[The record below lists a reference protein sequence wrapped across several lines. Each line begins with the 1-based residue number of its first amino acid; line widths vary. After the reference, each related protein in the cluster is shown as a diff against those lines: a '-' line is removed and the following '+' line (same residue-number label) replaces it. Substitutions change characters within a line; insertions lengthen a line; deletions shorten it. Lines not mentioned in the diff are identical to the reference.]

1 MPRRVAVLP
10 AQPRLW
16 CAFDPAPSTMPHSI
30 DPGSYRSPDPQRPAV
45 PLPIE
50 SEPRTHDPYAAFRFG
65 DFALFTGGN
74 LLSITGRLMLAV
86 AVEWEIY
93 GLTHSATALGLVGL
107 VIAVPVVTLSLPAGH
122 LADRFSRKHIILV
135 SQVFSAITSAALAI
149 VSWKHHLIPS
159 IPLLRGGNRA
169 LAGIA
174 AIFERHHPAFHFDDP
189 SIPLIYLLLFL
200 GATART
206 FSWAAR
212 SSFFPTLVPRDAF
225 ANAVTWNNSVFQIGS
240 VVGPALSGF
249 LVAYVGFPFVYLLDA
264 LCALAFFLLVLLI
277 RRSTQRREQTEANTW
292 KSLIA
297 GVRFV
302 FRRKVILAT
311 ITLDLFAVLLGG
323 ATALMPI
330 FADQILHVGPVGLG
344 WLRAAPAIGAFAVAL
359 VVAHLPPMKQ
369 AGKTLMWC
377 VTGFGIATIL
387 FGLSKIFWLSLGVLF
402 LVGAF
407 DSVSVI
413 IRGSIVQLVTPD
425 EMRGRVSSVN
435 NIFIGTSNEFGALE
449 SGLTSALFGPV
460 ISVVAGGIGTIL
472 VVLGVAFRWPE
483 TWRIGALDRNL
494 R

>member
-1 MPRRVAVLP
+1 MP
-10 AQPRLW
+10 QPV
-16 CAFDPAPSTMPHSI
+16 DSS
-30 DPGSYRSPDPQRPAV
+30 SYRSPESQRPAV
-45 PLPIE
+45 PFPIE
-50 SEPRTHDPYAAFRFG
+50 RGPTAHDPYAAFRFG
-65 DFALFTGGN
+65 DFRLFTAGN

-86 AVEWEIY
+86 AVEWELY
-93 GLTHSATALGLVGL
+93 ARTHSATALGLVGL
-107 VIAVPVVTLSLPAGH
+107 VIALPVVTLSLPAGH

-149 VSWKHHLIPS
+149 VSWKHIS
-159 IPLLRGGNRA
+159 IPPIAFLRGGNHA
-169 LAGIA
+169 LAAIA
-174 AIFERHHPAFHFDDP
+174 GIFERHHPAFHFDDA
-189 SIPLIYLLLFL
+189 SIPLIYLLLFI
-200 GATART
+200 GAAART

-240 VVGPALSGF
+240 VVGPALSGL
-249 LVAYVGFPFVYLLDA
+249 LVAYVGFAFVYLLDA
-264 LCALAFFLLVLLI
+264 LCAAVFFLLVFPI
-277 RRSTQRREQTEANTW
+277 RRSTQRRDRDEASTW
-292 KSLIA
+292 KSVIA

-302 FRRKVILAT
+302 FRRKVVLAT

-330 FADQILHVGPVGLG
+330 FADQILHCGPVGLG
-344 WLRAAPAIGAFAVAL
+344 WMRAMPAIGAFGTAL
-359 VVAHLPPMKQ
+359 AVAHLPPMKQ
-369 AGKTLMWC
+369 AGRALLWC
-377 VTGFGIATIL
+377 VTGFGVATIL
-387 FGLSKIFWLSLGVLF
+387 FGLSKVFWLSLGVLF
-402 LVGAF
+402 IVGAF

-449 SGLTSALFGPV
+449 SGLTAALFGPV

-472 VVLGVAFRWPE
+472 VVVAVAFLWPD
-483 TWRIGALDRNL
+483 TRRIGALDRNL